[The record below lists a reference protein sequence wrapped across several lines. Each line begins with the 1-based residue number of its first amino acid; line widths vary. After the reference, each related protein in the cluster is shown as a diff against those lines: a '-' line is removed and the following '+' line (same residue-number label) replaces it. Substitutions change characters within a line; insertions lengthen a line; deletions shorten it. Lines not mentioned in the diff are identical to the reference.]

1 MLTRSIPAM
10 ADIVI
15 IGAILFGAIAGWRKG
30 FVLPLI
36 ALGGALLS
44 IASLYAGPLNG
55 IVPTGTAGLGLG
67 AAALF
72 IGGAVLGRVGGVLVG
87 LVYRV
92 PALRRFD
99 QVVGIPLGAVT
110 ATVGVYVAVLGVLAL
125 DGWLSPLH
133 GKATFEVQDIA
144 AVQALAAANPSLAM
158 FADPAMLTAMA
169 SAATSSPLAAE
180 QLSKFDTTLAFYE
193 QTVRPELLK
202 SRILPLLLTL
212 GESIPVIG
220 RHAELPT
227 E

>member
-1 MLTRSIPAM
+1 M
-10 ADIVI
+10 ADLVIV
-15 IGAILFGAIAGWRKG
+15 GAIIFGAIAGWRKG

-44 IASLYAGPLNG
+44 IATLYAGPLNG
-55 IVPTGTAGLGLG
+55 IVPSGTAGLGLG

-72 IGGAVLGRVGGVLVG
+72 IGGAVLGRVGGTLVG

-92 PALRRFD
+92 RALRKLD

-133 GKATFEVQDIA
+133 GKATIEAHDVA
-144 AVQALAAANPSLAM
+144 AVQALAAVNPSLAM
-158 FADPAMLTAMA
+158 FADPAMLTALA
-169 SAATSSPLAAE
+169 SAATSSPLAAD
-180 QLSKFDTTLAFYE
+180 QLAKFDTTLAFYE

-202 SRILPLLLTL
+202 SKILPVLLTL
-212 GESIPVIG
+212 GEALPVIG